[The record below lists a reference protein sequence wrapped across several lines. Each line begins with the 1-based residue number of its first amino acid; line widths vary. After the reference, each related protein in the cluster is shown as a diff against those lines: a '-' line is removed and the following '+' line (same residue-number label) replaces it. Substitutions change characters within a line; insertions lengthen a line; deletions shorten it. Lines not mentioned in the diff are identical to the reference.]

1 MNNRKQSA
9 RVHRGF
15 KEADFENIFNK
26 VFIYRND
33 IVKTDGIDEINAIQR
48 HIVDIDDV
56 YDDMKKNLILDEL

>member
-15 KEADFENIFNK
+15 KEVDFENIFNK

-56 YDDMKKNLILDEL
+56 I

>member
-15 KEADFENIFNK
+15 KEADFKNIFNK

-48 HIVDIDDV
+48 HIVDI
-56 YDDMKKNLILDEL
+56 YDII

>member
-1 MNNRKQSA
+1 MNNLKQSA

-15 KEADFENIFNK
+15 KESDFENIFNK

-56 YDDMKKNLILDEL
+56 I